1 MKKITSVFPRTG
13 LGAGGPAL
21 AGTMALVA
29 AGCASGGGGPP
40 LAGVAAEALFAD
52 LSGVWVLNE
61 STSAPPLADLPEV
74 RSFEIIRGGPGQ
86 NRESAALVSNLSVTD
101 AAYEVLRQRP
111 DTLRLR
117 VDEAGVAYAPSPGD
131 SIMVPMDGGSVLYRL
146 RRHTVRTRVVW
157 DDYNLALSHRAD
169 GRADVHELLQIVGGR
184 LRMTRTV
191 RGAGTALVPVVLVY
205 DREG

>member
-1 MKKITSVFPRTG
+1 MFPRTG

-21 AGTMALVA
+21 AGTVALAV

-40 LAGVAAEALFAD
+40 LTGAAAEALFAE
-52 LSGVWVLNE
+52 LTGVWVLKE
-61 STSAPPLADLPEV
+61 STSSPTPPAPPEIE
-74 RSFEIIRGGPGQ
+74 SFEIIRGGPRQ
-86 NRESAALVSNLSVTD
+86 NSESTALVRNLSITE

-117 VDEAGVAYAPSPGD
+117 VDEMGVAYAPSRGD

-146 RRHTVRTRVVW
+146 QRNTVRTRVVW

-169 GRADVHELLQIVGGR
+169 GGSEVRERLQIVGGR
-184 LRMTRTV
+184 LWMTRTV
-191 RGAGTALVPVVLVY
+191 RGAGTALAPVVLVY